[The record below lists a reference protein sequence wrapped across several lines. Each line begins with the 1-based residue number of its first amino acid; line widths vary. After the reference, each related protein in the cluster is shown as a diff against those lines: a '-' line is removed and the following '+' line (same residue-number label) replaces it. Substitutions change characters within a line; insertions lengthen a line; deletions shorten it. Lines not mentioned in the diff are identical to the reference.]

1 MFWKQA
7 GRKWNSQ
14 GVLVFFKFDESHYD
28 LQSIHSSVLKNTVL
42 VHSSLKILSCKK
54 LKSCPK
60 MIGYFWK
67 EESVSVATSMIP
79 LLYIFYHKRL
89 GCWEERVLVSHLSY

>member
-28 LQSIHSSVLKNTVL
+28 LQSIHSSVLKKYCFG
-42 VHSSLKILSCKK
+42 SLLFENSLLQEIQELSQNDRIFLERGKCFCCDIYD
-54 LKSCPK
+54 STFV
-60 MIGYFWK
+60 YFL
-67 EESVSVATSMIP
+67 P
-79 LLYIFYHKRL
+79 
-89 GCWEERVLVSHLSY
+89 